1 MRVYAAAHDIR
12 ITPAC
17 TTPAAARDRPSH
29 VPELPEVE
37 TTRRGIAPYVEGRR
51 VKDVLVRD
59 SRLRWPV
66 SAALAGEL
74 RGQTI
79 DAIERRAK
87 YLLLRT
93 RAGTLLAHLGMS
105 GSLRI
110 VDASEPVRK
119 HDHVDIVLQDGKV
132 LRFHD
137 PRRFGC
143 MLWVKDDVHA
153 HPLLADLGPEPLT
166 KDLSGEY
173 LFARSR
179 KRSVPVKSFIMDQ
192 RIVVG
197 VGNIYANEALF
208 TAGISPRR
216 KSGSVTRAQF
226 EALVAEI
233 KAVLRRAIKSGGT
246 TLRDFVGG
254 DGKPGY
260 FIQELQVYGRGGEAC
275 RRCRSKLREF
285 RQGQR
290 TTVYCPRC
298 QR

>member
-1 MRVYAAAHDIR
+1 L
-12 ITPAC
+12 
-17 TTPAAARDRPSH
+17 
-29 VPELPEVE
+29 PELPEVE
-37 TTRRGIAPYVEGRR
+37 TTRRGIAPHVEGKR
-51 VKDVLVRD
+51 VKAVLVRD
-59 SRLRWPV
+59 SRLRWPIP
-66 SAALAGEL
+66 ATLAEEL
-74 RGQTI
+74 PGQKI

-93 RAGTLLAHLGMS
+93 QSGTLLAHLGMS
-105 GSLRI
+105 GSFRI
-110 VDASEPVRK
+110 VNAAEPLRK
-119 HDHVDIVLQDGKV
+119 HDHVDIVLADNKV

-143 MLWVKDDVHA
+143 LLWVKGAVDE
-153 HPLLADLGPEPLT
+153 HPLLAGLGPEPLSDELT
-166 KDLSGEY
+166 ADY

-179 KRSVPVKSFIMDQ
+179 KRSAPVKSFIMDQ

-208 TAGISPRR
+208 GAGISPRR

-233 KAVLRRAIKSGGT
+233 KAVLARSIKSGGT

-260 FIQELQVYGRGGEAC
+260 FIQHLNVYGRGGEAC
-275 RRCRSKLREF
+275 LTCRSTLREF

-290 TTVYCPRC
+290 TTVYCPKC